1 MQPTRALQLEQL
13 AMEQYYLL
21 NIMEDA
27 VMKLR
32 LSTLKIMLL
41 VTVISINLAKFIEMT
56 VTSNI
61 IFRVL
66 NLNFITASSIIFSK

>member
-1 MQPTRALQLEQL
+1 MQPIGALQLGQL

-21 NIMEDA
+21 NIMEAA

-41 VTVISINLAKFIEMT
+41 ATVIWINLAQEQKL
-56 VTSNI
+56 VV
-61 IFRVL
+61 RL
-66 NLNFITASSIIFSK
+66 NKVKQLGM

>member
-1 MQPTRALQLEQL
+1 MQPIRALQLERL
-13 AMEQYYLL
+13 VMEQYYLL

-41 VTVISINLAKFIEMT
+41 VTVIWTNLAPGQKL
-56 VTSNI
+56 VVRSNK
-61 IFRVL
+61 VKQL
-66 NLNFITASSIIFSK
+66 GM

>member
-1 MQPTRALQLEQL
+1 MQPIRVLQLEQL
-13 AMEQYYLL
+13 GMEQYYLL

-41 VTVISINLAKFIEMT
+41 VTVILINLAPEQKL
-56 VTSNI
+56 VVRSNK
-61 IFRVL
+61 VKQL
-66 NLNFITASSIIFSK
+66 GM

>member
-1 MQPTRALQLEQL
+1 MQRIRDLQLEQL

-41 VTVISINLAKFIEMT
+41 VTVISINLAPEQKL
-56 VTSNI
+56 VVRSNK
-61 IFRVL
+61 VKQL
-66 NLNFITASSIIFSK
+66 GM

>member
-1 MQPTRALQLEQL
+1 MQPIRALQLEQL
-13 AMEQYYLL
+13 VMEQYYLL

-41 VTVISINLAKFIEMT
+41 VTVISINLAPEQKL
-56 VTSNI
+56 VVRSNK
-61 IFRVL
+61 VKQL
-66 NLNFITASSIIFSK
+66 GM